1 MKRLFCFIMVILT
14 VAFIVSGCGT
24 TISSTPA
31 EHVEIWSV
39 INRYINSLCTL
50 QYSQAKACLVP
61 GGPTDKNLD
70 VVYGQMVSAFSHY
83 IDIGCP
89 PSATFEIV
97 KVMVK
102 GEEAAAEI
110 GETTFCLVCSLIGPQ
125 CETNNDLLGKGIYLQ
140 KYNGEWRIY

>member
-1 MKRLFCFIMVILT
+1 MFIGHLT

-24 TISSTPA
+24 IISSTPA